1 MKKVLSALFFVAL
14 MTLTFYIVFQTQDLG
29 EVLETIAVMNKAYL
43 ALAIFTAFFF
53 VAAEGILFFYM
64 FRSIGDRVGF
74 LQCIKYAF
82 IGFFYCGVTPSAT
95 GGQPMQL
102 FHMQRDGHK
111 VADSTVVLISAATAY
126 KIILVVMGIGIAV
139 FWWGGLKN
147 HLGMYMPLYF
157 VGLFLNAALVA
168 LLLAILLNGRGME
181 KILLGLERFAVKIH
195 ILKHSEKRIEK
206 MEEVVKQYRKVV
218 LFLKTHLHVVLFLT
232 VVTFI
237 QRCSVFGLTYFIYR
251 GMGLS
256 GAGLFTVMA
265 LQAVVYITV
274 DMLPLPGSQG
284 ITELVYT
291 AVFGQIFV
299 GGTLTISM
307 CVTRGINFY
316 LPFIVSA
323 VVAGISFFHKKK
335 GKQEI
340 SQ

>member
-1 MKKVLSALFFVAL
+1 
-14 MTLTFYIVFQTQDLG
+14 
-29 EVLETIAVMNKAYL
+29 
-43 ALAIFTAFFF
+43 
-53 VAAEGILFFYM
+53 
-64 FRSIGDRVGF
+64 
-74 LQCIKYAF
+74 
-82 IGFFYCGVTPSAT
+82 
-95 GGQPMQL
+95 
-102 FHMQRDGHK
+102 
-111 VADSTVVLISAATAY
+111 
-126 KIILVVMGIGIAV
+126 
-139 FWWGGLKN
+139 
-147 HLGMYMPLYF
+147 
-157 VGLFLNAALVA
+157 
-168 LLLAILLNGRGME
+168 
-181 KILLGLERFAVKIH
+181 
-195 ILKHSEKRIEK
+195 
-206 MEEVVKQYRKVV
+206 MEEMVEQYRKVV
-218 LFLKTHLHVVLFLT
+218 QFLKTHVHVVIFLT
-232 VVTFI
+232 LVTFI

-284 ITELVYT
+284 ITELVYA

-323 VVAGISFFHKKK
+323 VAAGISFFRRKK

>member
-111 VADSTVVLISAATAY
+111 VADSTVVLLSAATAY
-126 KIILVVMGIGIAV
+126 KTILVLMGIGIAI
-139 FWWGGLKN
+139 FWWGGLEK

-206 MEEVVKQYRKVV
+206 MEEMVKQYREVV
-218 LFLKTHLHVVLFLT
+218 LFLKTHMRVVVVLV

-256 GAGLFTVMA
+256 GVGLFTVMA

-284 ITELVYT
+284 ITELVYA

-316 LPFIVSA
+316 LPFMFSA